1 MAKIAILGSG
11 GFGTALAIMADKYDN
26 EVTLWSAF
34 ENEIEAI
41 RKDGE
46 HRKLL
51 PGVPVSPTITLT
63 TDMNCVKNKDLI
75 IIAVPSFVMRK
86 ICSQLKQYYDNTAV
100 IASISK
106 GLEEGSL
113 KRLSEVID
121 EELGCCSVALSGPSH
136 AEEVARG
143 IPTTIVAGCP
153 DLSTAQFVQDILMN
167 EVFRIYSNSDIAGVE
182 IGAALKNIIALAAG
196 ISDGIGLG
204 DNTKAALM
212 TRGLTEITRLGVAL
226 GAKSE
231 TFSGLSGIGDLIV
244 TCTSMHSRNRRA
256 GIFIGQGL
264 SANDAIERVGMTVEG
279 YHATKTA
286 WELAKKVNIN
296 MPIVDQMYKI
306 LFENKS
312 PQSAIKDLMNR
323 PKKHE
328 SEQDFMNK

>member
-1 MAKIAILGSG
+1 
-11 GFGTALAIMADKYDN
+11 
-26 EVTLWSAF
+26 
-34 ENEIEAI
+34 
-41 RKDGE
+41 
-46 HRKLL
+46 
-51 PGVPVSPTITLT
+51 
-63 TDMNCVKNKDLI
+63 
-75 IIAVPSFVMRK
+75 
-86 ICSQLKQYYDNTAV
+86 
-100 IASISK
+100 
-106 GLEEGSL
+106 
-113 KRLSEVID
+113 
-121 EELGCCSVALSGPSH
+121 
-136 AEEVARG
+136 
-143 IPTTIVAGCP
+143 
-153 DLSTAQFVQDILMN
+153 
-167 EVFRIYSNSDIAGVE
+167 
-182 IGAALKNIIALAAG
+182 
-196 ISDGIGLG
+196 
-204 DNTKAALM
+204 M

-328 SEQDFMNK
+328 SEQDFMDK